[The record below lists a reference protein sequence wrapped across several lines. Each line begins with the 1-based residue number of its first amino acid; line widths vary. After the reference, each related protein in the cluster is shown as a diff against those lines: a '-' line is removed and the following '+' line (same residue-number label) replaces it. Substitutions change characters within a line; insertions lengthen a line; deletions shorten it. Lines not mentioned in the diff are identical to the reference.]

1 MNQETLKKKI
11 SEQSL
16 EPLEKKIMDKAN
28 FDYICKYNGKVPLK
42 DCIKNAVSKITYLND
57 VQFCSIF
64 SIFNNDME
72 LYIEK
77 IYRKMQEMGAE

>member
-1 MNQETLKKKI
+1 MA
-11 SEQSL
+11 EQSL
-16 EPLEKKIMDKAN
+16 EPLEKQIMDKAN
-28 FDYICKYNGKVPLK
+28 FDYICKHKGTVPLK
-42 DCIKNAVSKITYLND
+42 ECIKNAVGEITHLND
-57 VQFCSIF
+57 AQFCSIF